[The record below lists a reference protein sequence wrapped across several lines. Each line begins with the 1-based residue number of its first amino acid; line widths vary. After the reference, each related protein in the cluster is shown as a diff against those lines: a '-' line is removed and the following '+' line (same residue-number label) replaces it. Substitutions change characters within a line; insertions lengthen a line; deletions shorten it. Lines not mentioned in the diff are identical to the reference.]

1 MRQVISKGSGGEKKL
16 SLRDLANGEEGQITA
31 LPSGD
36 GCAERL
42 EALGLRAGK
51 IVKKVSGMPF
61 HGPVTLLLEGR
72 QIAIGWRLSSGIL
85 VNPMKGRLLP
95 HGRAAE

>member
-1 MRQVISKGSGGEKKL
+1 MTPSASEGRKKL

-31 LPSGD
+31 LPTGE
-36 GCAERL
+36 GCADRL

-51 IVKKVSGMPF
+51 VVKKVSGMPF

-85 VNPMKGRLLP
+85 VNPMKGRLLT
-95 HGRAAE
+95 HGRAGE

>member
-1 MRQVISKGSGGEKKL
+1 MISPDSAGRKKL

-31 LPSGD
+31 LPSAE

-42 EALGLRAGK
+42 EALGLRSGK

-85 VNPMKGRLLP
+85 VNPMKGHLLP
-95 HGRAAE
+95 HGRGGE

>member
-1 MRQVISKGSGGEKKL
+1 MTPSASGGGKKL

-31 LPSGD
+31 LPSSD

-85 VNPMKGRLLP
+85 VNPMKGHLLP
-95 HGRAAE
+95 HGRGGE